1 MNNLNGLGIG
11 YEYVLGNYMDNR
23 QLDYYTKRVLEKG
36 LSEAEEVLI
45 SYYFEVTDTI
55 LDIGTGCGRFAVNAY
70 EKGFTDMF
78 GIDMNPKFIGRALQ
92 ISETKNYD
100 IDFSVQNSQY
110 TIFKDRTF
118 ESAIFTSD
126 GFSQIPGNENKL
138 AVLKEIYRIMKPI
151 GILILSVIDED
162 LVREN
167 SPDYAVLIDEFRK
180 SGDWKTKNFYD
191 ENDVFIYDGGYMHFA
206 TVEETSSLIAKSG
219 FKLLF
224 SATPKYILG
233 DNDKKSS
240 NISRFFIL
248 TKS

>member
-1 MNNLNGLGIG
+1 MNNLNGVGIG
-11 YEYVLGNYMDNR
+11 YDYVMENYMSDR
-23 QLDYYTKRVLEKG
+23 QLDCYTKRVFEKG
-36 LSEAEEVLI
+36 LSETEEVLI
-45 SYYFEVTDTI
+45 NYYFEVTDTV

-70 EKGFTDMF
+70 EKGFTDMC
-78 GIDMNPKFIGRALQ
+78 GIDMNPKFIGRAAQ
-92 ISETKNYD
+92 ICESKKYD

-110 TIFKDRTF
+110 TTFKDRTF

-138 AVLKEIYRIMKPI
+138 AVLKEIYRIMKPM
-151 GILILSVIDED
+151 GILILSVIDEE

-167 SPDYAVLIDEFRK
+167 SPDYAEIIDAFRK
-180 SGDWKTKNFYD
+180 SEDWKTKNFYD

-206 TVEETSSLIAKSG
+206 SVEETTNLIAKSG

-233 DNDKKSS
+233 NKDKKSS

-248 TKS
+248 MKS